1 MDCKKL
7 HNGLI
12 VFCGFVFLW
21 GMSSASVFAA
31 DAYTD
36 ALNAEADNINVDP
49 LSEKPAASAPTEDA
63 PVSSGWSED
72 AQSMSQDLP
81 PNLGKEDFEE
91 AMKVN
96 FYGSYM
102 FYNRLDAGEQMEVFE
117 FYRTT
122 PSIQAVRER
131 IIELKKSP

>member
-7 HNGLI
+7 LNGVVL
-12 VFCGFVFLW
+12 GGLVFLW
-21 GMSSASVFAA
+21 GVPSLSVHAA

-36 ALNAEADNINVDP
+36 ALNAEADNIEVDP
-49 LSEKPAASAPTEDA
+49 LSEKPAAPAPAEDA
-63 PVSSGWSED
+63 PVSSGWSQD
-72 AQSMSQDLP
+72 VQSMSQDLP

-102 FYNRLDAGEQMEVFE
+102 FYNRLDAGEQEQVFE
-117 FYRTT
+117 FYQTT
-122 PSIQAVRER
+122 PSIKAVRER